1 MLGFGCPPSLFM
13 ERICEYLHRLCVQM
27 TSGFALE
34 VQRGHGPKEI
44 WGGLPRAKELWK
56 E

>member
-13 ERICEYLHRLCVQM
+13 EEYVSICIDCVQM

-34 VQRGHGPKEI
+34 VQRGRGPKEI
-44 WGGLPRAKELWK
+44 WGGLPRYKELWK